1 MGLEP
6 EEEEID
12 DLNLDANGGAE
23 DDDNANGGAEDDD
36 NASGVSTSDKD
47 SNEGYLEPL
56 EESISDDADYMDSS
70 SDDLHIQGND
80 SLDQDMTSD
89 CESESLSQDPSAMN
103 FENVATTVFG
113 VNNQI
118 TETAAAVVGP
128 SRHPWYW
135 TRSRVQSW
143 STVAAGA

>member
-23 DDDNANGGAEDDD
+23 DDDNA
-36 NASGVSTSDKD
+36 SGVSTSDKD
-47 SNEGYLEPL
+47 SSEGYLEPL
-56 EESISDDADYMDSS
+56 EESISDDADYTDSS

-118 TETAAAVVGP
+118 TETAAAVVDP

-143 STVAAGA
+143 STAAAGADEGAAMDDV